1 MFIKLI
7 RIGRDAE
14 LRYTKSGKAVCS
26 VVGAFDIGWGDNK
39 RTTWIEGAL
48 WEKRA
53 ESLAPYLIKG
63 QQAVVTFDDLEV
75 ETYEGNKG
83 FGAKLKG
90 RIVDVQLCGAKAEGQ
105 QQRPQQQQAP
115 QQAPQGQ
122 APAPITEFDDDIPF

>member
-7 RIGRDAE
+7 RIGRDST
-14 LRYTKSGKAVCS
+14 LRFTQSGKAVCS

-53 ESLAPYLIKG
+53 EALAPYLLKG

-75 ETYEGNKG
+75 EQYDSNGKP
-83 FGAKLKG
+83 GAKLKG
-90 RIVDVQLCGAKAEGQ
+90 RIVDIQLCGAKPEGQ
-105 QQRPQQQQAP
+105 QQQPRQQQAP
-115 QQAPQGQ
+115 APQQQAPNN
-122 APAPITEFDDDIPF
+122 FDDSDIPF